1 MESRANYQRRRMA
14 EEVALASATTCDVT
28 RSAHLELAELHL
40 IRLTALEEEGAS
52 DPSVRF
58 SSQRVQAT

>member
-1 MESRANYQRRRMA
+1 MA